1 MDLIP
6 DPLPDRLFLLVMK
19 RGPARPLIRTLIA
32 RFALR
37 GPLVV
42 LDGGN
47 GFDAY
52 SLARSIRRETPD
64 VGGVLERVRLT
75 RAFTCYQML
84 ALLRR
89 TASDRRPKV
98 VLDLLAT
105 FEDDS
110 VDEVDRDFLLRES
123 ISHLTRLSQ
132 AAPVVVCIHP
142 PTGPAPGFSRMFDQ
156 VREAAGA
163 LFVEREDPGSPQP
176 RLF

>member
-6 DPLPDRLFLLVMK
+6 DPIPDRLFLLVMK
-19 RGPARPLIRTLIA
+19 RRAARPLIRTLIA

-42 LDGGN
+42 LDGGS

-52 SLARSIRRETPD
+52 AVARSIRRENPD
-64 VGGVLERVRLT
+64 VNGVLERVRLA

-89 TASDRRPKV
+89 TIPDRRPKV
-98 VLDLLAT
+98 VMDLLAT
-105 FEDDS
+105 FEDES

-123 ISHLTRLSQ
+123 ISLLNRLSR

-142 PTGPAPGFSRMFDQ
+142 PTRPTPGFSRMFAQ

-163 LFVEREDPGSPQP
+163 LFVEPEEPPPLQP
-176 RLF
+176 RLL